1 MANVTYEQG
10 NEEKQNLFLLKKQ
23 PGETD
28 TQRMPV

>member
-23 PGETD
+23 LGETD

>member
-1 MANVTYEQG
+1 MANVTYEQE

-23 PGETD
+23 LGEID